1 MKRVLVVMCA
11 LSCALILASCVDKE
25 KQDLRK
31 MEKNLRGYLE
41 DDAFKNNA
49 KVEFLELKVLSYFAS
64 NENQVDSARMLGNEA
79 KLKVSKERGWPTEK
93 YEYIDAELRGK
104 IAGRNHPKE
113 CYFAN
118 YYIKATYTYGSGYS
132 ENVMEE
138 RNIAF
143 DSECNVMPLLLE

>member
-1 MKRVLVVMCA
+1 MCA
-11 LSCALILASCVDKE
+11 LSCTLILASCVDKE
-25 KQDLRK
+25 KQDMRK

-79 KLKVSKERGWPTEK
+79 KLKVCKEQGLPAGK

-104 IAGRNHPKE
+104 IAGRKHPKR
-113 CYFAN
+113 CYFAE
-118 YYIKATYTYGSGYS
+118 YHIKAIYTYGNGHS

-138 RNIAF
+138 QHIAF
-143 DSECNVMPLLLE
+143 DSDLNVMPLLLE